1 MSDPANRTVE
11 KLFSRPCSFAL
22 GAASLDALPCEDRAE
37 ICFGGRSNA
46 GKSSLLNALLGR
58 RALARASAQPGCT
71 RQLNY
76 FDLDGSLWLV
86 DLPGYGYA
94 RASRTE
100 ARRWQALAGKYVA
113 GRRGLRR
120 AYVLIDARRGVT
132 DSDHEF
138 MARLDS
144 AGVSHRCVLTKID
157 KLPAAGRDML
167 PDQVATDLVRHPA
180 AHPLPLATSA
190 RLRDG
195 LEALRADIADVAR

>member
-1 MSDPANRTVE
+1 MSDAANPTAK

-22 GAASLDALPCEDRAE
+22 GAASLDALPSEDRAE
-37 ICFGGRSNA
+37 VCFGGRSNA

-71 RQLNY
+71 RQLNF

-100 ARRWQALAGKYVA
+100 AKRWQALAGKYVA

-120 AYVLIDARRGVT
+120 AYVLIDSRRGVS

-157 KLPAAGRDML
+157 KLPAATHGDL
-167 PDQVATDLVRHPA
+167 PNQVASDLAKHPA
-180 AHPLPLATSA
+180 AHPQPLATSA
-190 RLRDG
+190 RSRDG
-195 LEALRADIADVAR
+195 LEALREDIADIAR